1 MSGSLISL
9 PLLKKRSKAMKQKKK
24 LERLSRRQD
33 AYTREHQPKES
44 KDSKTERYHKPGSVK
59 HN

>member
-1 MSGSLISL
+1 
-9 PLLKKRSKAMKQKKK
+9 MKQKKK